1 MVDTIE
7 PVSIKQATE
16 TPPILATN
24 CGQPD
29 IKRDIELPPTNTSEP
44 LIPPSELWLNNPV
57 GTSFPT
63 AGLIDAAPLPAM
75 TL

>member
-29 IKRDIELPPTNTSEP
+29 INRDIELPLTNPSEP
-44 LIPPSELWLNNPV
+44 LVSPSELWLKSPV
-57 GTSFPT
+57 GTSFLT
-63 AGLIDAAPLPAM
+63 AGWTDAAPLPAM
-75 TL
+75 TQ